1 MVFNKTRGDTVVR
14 FPELSVKGLS
24 RLFYSSLRAVRDAY
38 LRVAKTSWSPTIE
51 YSENGVLEI
60 EGYKLHFYQAEPD
73 VMGGSGVDDSGNKFR
88 VRGGNSLEKITVIP
102 LLDVFG
108 RRIAVLVME
117 FRDEEHPNP
126 LLDKLY
132 RAFRAA
138 AFLRI
143 RDVEAIALEFLRD
156 SVRIVM
162 KRIYS
167 GSKTYASRVG
177 AHGNHVEETSKTN
190 ISIYTSNVW
199 NHAMATWNTNPSLN
213 QLKMKPKIIVKTLKQ
228 AITLAPHIIKA
239 TSYKKF

>member
-1 MVFNKTRGDTVVR
+1 MFNKTHRYATAG
-14 FPELSVKGLS
+14 FPELSVRGLS
-24 RLFYSSLRAVRDAY
+24 RFFYSSLRAIRDTY
-38 LRVAKTSWSPTIE
+38 LRAAKTFWNPTIN

-73 VMGGSGVDDSGNKFR
+73 VMGGSGVDDAGNKFR
-88 VRGGNSLEKITVIP
+88 VRGGNTLEKVTVIP
-102 LLDVFG
+102 LLDMFG
-108 RRIAVLVME
+108 RRIVVLVME
-117 FRDEEHPNP
+117 FKNEEHPDP

-132 RAFRAA
+132 KAFRAV

-143 RDVEAIALEFLRD
+143 RDVEAIALEFLKD
-156 SVRIVM
+156 SIRIVM
-162 KRIYS
+162 KRICS
-167 GSKTYASRVG
+167 GNKTYASRVG
-177 AHGNHVEETSKTN
+177 AHEDHVEETSKTN

-213 QLKMKPKIIVKTLKQ
+213 QLKIKPKIIVKTLRQ